1 MRLEKQPFSEGID
14 AISRNFKLKIILL
27 NHFTRTQSM
36 NGAFPHTCYFF
47 LRQCG
52 MPTAV
57 YIVTSHQPAFY
68 FLRTLKTWIWN
79 VMPISTFPPSLD
91 WLISAHHIKWKSKS
105 EHVSHCRDKFIS
117 THKICHKVMRLW
129 GYFDVPSQA
138 LVMAAA
144 SIKVNYLRWGPSCNM
159 TSLQIPSAHFRSG
172 ISKNLPLPAILLIST
187 FFKQR
192 WSKFSII

>member
-1 MRLEKQPFSEGID
+1 MEKDHMFLLFWLVPLSLSYERKHKAKLWGWKNSPFRRELMPFRGNSITGEAVQVLLSLVENNSTESFYTY
-14 AISRNFKLKIILL
+14 AIYERRVPTHMLL
-27 NHFTRTQSM
+27 
-36 NGAFPHTCYFF
+36 F

-105 EHVSHCRDKFIS
+105 EHVSHCRDNFY
-117 THKICHKVMRLW
+117 CH
-129 GYFDVPSQA
+129 A
-138 LVMAAA
+138 
-144 SIKVNYLRWGPSCNM
+144 
-159 TSLQIPSAHFRSG
+159 
-172 ISKNLPLPAILLIST
+172 
-187 FFKQR
+187 
-192 WSKFSII
+192 